1 MEFSE
6 IVNQILLPFGG
17 VSVVLVSLS
26 TFLGSIFSKRIINGE
41 LAQHKLDLANLKSQ
55 HEVRLTSIKNES
67 ELRLEGL
74 KQDYAQKIEVLKAE
88 NSAQL
93 ESLRSDLQ
101 KELMKYEVFSSMS
114 KEKFQDLF
122 QKRIDVYEKF
132 LSLKNEIDKSVNDDI
147 ERHFFMDD
155 DPQPFAS
162 VVQKINDATRDNLML
177 ISNELAVLSGELFD
191 ASSVIFTQ
199 AKVNSTYIEHG
210 TNLNEHELIE
220 ASIEAEKATLDKLYH
235 DCGPLYKSWISQL
248 EKDVSMIRST
258 LDIAYDYFG
267 TKH

>member
-17 VSVVLVSLS
+17 ISVVLVSLS
-26 TFLGSIFSKRIINGE
+26 TFLGGIISKRIINNE
-41 LAQHKLDLANLKSQ
+41 LAQHRMDLEKLKLQ
-55 HEVRLTSIKNES
+55 HEVKLNAIKNEND
-67 ELRLEGL
+67 LRLESL
-74 KQDYAQKIEVLKAE
+74 RQEYSQKMEVLKAE
-88 NSAQL
+88 NSNKL
-93 ESLRSDLQ
+93 EGVRNEIK

-122 QKRIDVYEKF
+122 QKRIDVYTNF
-132 LSLKNEIDKSVNDDI
+132 LALKNEIDKSASEDI

-155 DPQPFAS
+155 DPRPFAE
-162 VVQKINDATRDNLML
+162 VVAKINDATRDNLML
-177 ISNELAVLSGELFD
+177 ISNELAVLSSELFD
-191 ASSVIFTQ
+191 ASSVIFTE
-199 AKVNSTYIEHG
+199 AKARSTYIEYG
-210 TNLNEHELIE
+210 ANLNSNELMD
-220 ASIEAEKATLDKLYH
+220 ASLEAEREELDKLYQT
-235 DCGPLYKSWISQL
+235 CEPLYKSWLLQL